1 MRVST
6 CCCGGSLERGC
17 KIIAILGLI
26 VGGLGF
32 LRAVGE
38 YGAADIIQSILTIIA
53 GGLLLWGTLKKQDR
67 PVLAYLI
74 LEALALI
81 SGVVVAVLAIVAGV
95 TALSMPWGRAEVVV
109 MGITITTTGSN
120 AGIVLFIFASIYA
133 IGVGVWIYLW
143 IVVYSFYRQ
152 LKEEEQCYRRSLSI

>member
-1 MRVST
+1 MSNPFIR
-6 CCCGGSLERGC
+6 
-17 KIIAILGLI
+17 
-26 VGGLGF
+26 
-32 LRAVGE
+32 
-38 YGAADIIQSILTIIA
+38 
-53 GGLLLWGTLKKQDR
+53 KKQDR

-133 IGVGVWIYLW
+133 IGVGKFSSNLLI
-143 IVVYSFYRQ
+143 SFSCALLQ
-152 LKEEEQCYRRSLSI
+152 LLN